1 MGINLP
7 QFCTGFLK
15 LDRLGRILPASD
27 LLRVSARTRKRWLC
41 ISEFT
46 TLRPCLL
53 VAPTTVISGFSF
65 LSMSDSPFM
74 RPSADVAPRRPR
86 PR

>member
-15 LDRLGRILPASD
+15 LQRLGESF
-27 LLRVSARTRKRWLC
+27 LRVSARTRKRWLC

-53 VAPTTVISGFSF
+53 VAPTTVIKGFSI
-65 LSMSDSPFM
+65 LSMSYSPFT
-74 RPSADVAPRRPR
+74 RLSAEVAPRRPR